1 MNQRRRASIL
11 LFGGDIALLYAAL
24 WLTLTVRYG
33 TAERGL
39 WELHLAPFS
48 IIFAILLLSFFI
60 AGLYDPRVMAPERRH
75 FALFALTFLVGGI
88 AGIFIFYLIPAW
100 KITPRL
106 NLFIH
111 LALSS
116 FLLFCWHWFISL
128 ALVRKTKIHVW
139 YGAHETPEHRE
150 LNTFLAE
157 HPQLGFERAA
167 TPNEADV
174 IVTSSDIYHNHALQK
189 ELFLLL
195 PRPRFI
201 EFPAFY
207 ESVTGKIPV
216 SLISEIW
223 FLENIA
229 GKEKRLF
236 EAIKRGVD
244 IFGALALG
252 GMGVLLFSLLAC
264 LIKIET
270 RGPVFIR
277 QRRVGKNGRVFTLFK
292 LRSMIAS
299 GPGGLAEE
307 NGARWAREHDT
318 RITRVGAFLRKTRMD
333 ELPQIWNVL
342 KGEMSFVG
350 PRPERPE
357 FVETLKK
364 TIPFY
369 DIRHMARPGLSGW
382 AQINFPYGASA
393 RDALEKLRYD
403 LYYLKHRS
411 FLLDLAI
418 ILKTLKVLVSRGG
431 R

>member
-1 MNQRRRASIL
+1 
-11 LFGGDIALLYAAL
+11 
-24 WLTLTVRYG
+24 V
-33 TAERGL
+33 
-39 WELHLAPFS
+39 
-48 IIFAILLLSFFI
+48 
-60 AGLYDPRVMAPERRH
+60 
-75 FALFALTFLVGGI
+75 
-88 AGIFIFYLIPAW
+88 
-100 KITPRL
+100 
-106 NLFIH
+106 
-111 LALSS
+111 
-116 FLLFCWHWFISL
+116 
-128 ALVRKTKIHVW
+128 
-139 YGAHETPEHRE
+139 
-150 LNTFLAE
+150 
-157 HPQLGFERAA
+157 
-167 TPNEADV
+167 
-174 IVTSSDIYHNHALQK
+174 
-189 ELFLLL
+189 
-195 PRPRFI
+195 
-201 EFPAFY
+201 
-207 ESVTGKIPV
+207 
-216 SLISEIW
+216 
-223 FLENIA
+223 
-229 GKEKRLF
+229 
-236 EAIKRGVD
+236 
-244 IFGALALG
+244 LG